1 MIEYRVFAAGD
12 AWTWEVRVDGRLVQ
26 SNQDW
31 TAEAAFAV
39 AQRYARSTHLEDP
52 PARQRRRTASRAPR

>member
-1 MIEYRVFAAGD
+1 MIEYRIFAAGAG
-12 AWTWEVRVDGRLVQ
+12 AWTWEVRVDGRVVQ

-39 AQRYARSTHLEDP
+39 AQRYVRSTHLDGA
-52 PARQRRRTASRAPR
+52 PARPPRRRPG

>member
-1 MIEYRVFAAGD
+1 MIEYRVFPAGG

-39 AQRYARSTHLEDP
+39 ARRYARSTHLEDP
-52 PARQRRRTASRAPR
+52 PARKRGRTVPRALR

>member
-1 MIEYRVFAAGD
+1 MIEYRVFPAGG

-31 TAEAAFAV
+31 TAEAAFAD
-39 AQRYARSTHLEDP
+39 AQRYARSTHHEGP
-52 PARQRRRTASRAPR
+52 PARKPRGPAARTPR